1 MLNIEFGNQFRG
13 YNILVYLTLITSPPV
28 TFVIISALV
37 ILIALTL
44 VSGASAYAY
53 TEGVFDDVID
63 LIEQDEEVVEGTIQ
77 EEPTIIESELAA
89 FISLSTNFGT
99 NFYSMEEVDDGDNNE
114 VEEIVWDNFTFQ
126 FDASESVGNVE
137 NYTWDFGD
145 GNMFSGMDGSHSYE
159 LPGKYLVTLTVRSSS
174 ENSDSIQTEVI
185 VNFGGFVISDNMECT
200 CAPTAKV
207 TQIDLKVDPEAKL
220 ISGETT
226 VTHDGSTE
234 DCTQRLVIQLCH
246 LRVTIQ
252 EYSGES
258 LVSEEVIF
266 DETFSTNTK
275 TVNFSINPNGNN
287 YKILLETD
295 QIRDWHKPNTEWFV
309 KY

>member
-1 MLNIEFGNQFRG
+1 MKKTSLI
-13 YNILVYLTLITSPPV
+13 ILT
-28 TFVIISALV
+28 AL
-37 ILIALTL
+37 LL

-53 TEGVFDDVID
+53 TEGVFDQI
-63 LIEQDEEVVEGTIQ
+63 LELTEDETEVVESVVE
-77 EEPTIIESELAA
+77 EEPAVIESDLSA
-89 FISLSTNFGT
+89 FISVNTNFGT

-126 FDASESVGNVE
+126 FDGSESTGNIE

-145 GNMFSGMDGSHSYE
+145 GNTFYGIEGSHSYE
-159 LPGKYLVTLTVRSSS
+159 LPGKYLATLTVISPIG
-174 ENSDSIQTEVI
+174 NSASIQTEII
-185 VNFGGFVISDNMECT
+185 VNFDGFVISDNMECT

-207 TQIDLKVDPEAKL
+207 TQIDLKIEPEATL
-220 ISGETT
+220 VNGETT

-234 DCTQRLVIQLCH
+234 DCTQRLIVQQCH

-252 EYSGES
+252 EYSGGS
-258 LVSEEVIF
+258 VVSEEVIF

-275 TVNFSINPNGNN
+275 TVAFSFVPMNDSN

-295 QIRDWHKPNTEWFV
+295 QIRDWHKPNTEWFAE
-309 KY
+309 YRQ

>member
-1 MLNIEFGNQFRG
+1 MKKTSLI
-13 YNILVYLTLITSPPV
+13 ILT
-28 TFVIISALV
+28 AL
-37 ILIALTL
+37 LL

-53 TEGVFDDVID
+53 TEGVFDQI
-63 LIEQDEEVVEGTIQ
+63 LELTEDETEVVESVVE
-77 EEPTIIESELAA
+77 EEPAVIESDLSA
-89 FISLSTNFGT
+89 FISVNTNFGT

-126 FDASESVGNVE
+126 FDGSESTGNIE

-145 GNMFSGMDGSHSYE
+145 GNTFYGIEGSHSYE
-159 LPGKYLVTLTVRSSS
+159 LPGKYLATLTVISPTG
-174 ENSDSIQTEVI
+174 NSASIQTEII
-185 VNFGGFVISDNMECT
+185 VNFDGFVISDNMECT

-207 TQIDLKVDPEAKL
+207 TQIDLKIEPEATL
-220 ISGETT
+220 VNGETT

-234 DCTQRLVIQLCH
+234 DCTQRLIVQQCH

-252 EYSGES
+252 EYSGGS
-258 LVSEEVIF
+258 VVSEEVIF

-275 TVNFSINPNGNN
+275 TVAFSFVPMNDNN

-295 QIRDWHKPNTEWFV
+295 QIRDWHKPNTEWFAE
-309 KY
+309 YRQ

>member
-1 MLNIEFGNQFRG
+1 MLNIEFGNQFCG
-13 YNILVYLTLITSPPV
+13 YNIPVYLTLITSPQV
-28 TFVIISALV
+28 AIVKKTSLV
-37 ILIALTL
+37 ILIAFSL

-53 TEGVFDDVID
+53 SEGVFDDVID
-63 LIEQDEEVVEGTIQ
+63 LIEQDEEVIEDTIQ
-77 EEPTIIESELAA
+77 EEPAIIESEVAA
-89 FISLSTNFGT
+89 LISLNTNFGT

-126 FDASESVGNVE
+126 FDASESVGNIE

-159 LPGKYLVTLTVRSSS
+159 LPGKYLVTLTVRSSI

-185 VNFGGFVISDNMECT
+185 VNFDGFVISDNMECT

-207 TQIDLKVDPEAKL
+207 TQIDLKVEPEAKL

-234 DCTQRLVIQLCH
+234 DCTQRLVIQQCH

>member
-1 MLNIEFGNQFRG
+1 M
-13 YNILVYLTLITSPPV
+13 T
-28 TFVIISALV
+28 AL
-37 ILIALTL
+37 LL

-53 TEGVFDDVID
+53 TEGVFDQI
-63 LIEQDEEVVEGTIQ
+63 LELTEDETEVVESVVE
-77 EEPTIIESELAA
+77 EEPAVIESDLSA
-89 FISLSTNFGT
+89 FISVNTNFGT

-126 FDASESVGNVE
+126 FDGSESTGNIE

-145 GNMFSGMDGSHSYE
+145 GNTFYGIEGSHSYE
-159 LPGKYLVTLTVRSSS
+159 LPGKYLATLTVISPIG
-174 ENSDSIQTEVI
+174 NSASIQTEII
-185 VNFGGFVISDNMECT
+185 VNFDGFVISDNMECT

-207 TQIDLKVDPEAKL
+207 TQIDLKIEPEATL
-220 ISGETT
+220 VNGETT

-234 DCTQRLVIQLCH
+234 DCTQRLIVQQCH

-252 EYSGES
+252 EYSGGS
-258 LVSEEVIF
+258 VVSEEVIF

-275 TVNFSINPNGNN
+275 TVAFSFVPMNDNN

-295 QIRDWHKPNTEWFV
+295 QIRDWHKPNTEWFAE
-309 KY
+309 YRQ

>member
-1 MLNIEFGNQFRG
+1 MAI
-13 YNILVYLTLITSPPV
+13 VKKTS
-28 TFVIISALV
+28 LV
-37 ILIALTL
+37 ILIALAL

-63 LIEQDEEVVEGTIQ
+63 LIEQNEEVVEDTIQ
-77 EEPTIIESELAA
+77 EEPPIIESELAA
-89 FISLSTNFGT
+89 LISLNTNFGT

-114 VEEIVWDNFTFQ
+114 VEEVVWDNFTFQ
-126 FDASESVGNVE
+126 FDASESVGNIE

-145 GNMFSGMDGSHSYE
+145 GNMFSGMEGSHSYE
-159 LPGKYLVTLTVRSSS
+159 LPGKYLVTLTVTSSY

-185 VNFGGFVISDNMECT
+185 VNFDGFVISDNMECT

-207 TQIDLKVDPEAKL
+207 TQIDLKVEPGANL
-220 ISGETT
+220 VSGETT

-234 DCTQRLVIQLCH
+234 DCTQRLVIQQCH

-252 EYSGES
+252 EYSGGS
-258 LVSEEVIF
+258 VVSEEVIF

-275 TVNFSINPNGNN
+275 TVNFTISTNGNN

>member
-1 MLNIEFGNQFRG
+1 MAI
-13 YNILVYLTLITSPPV
+13 VKKTS
-28 TFVIISALV
+28 LV
-37 ILIALTL
+37 ILIALAL

-63 LIEQDEEVVEGTIQ
+63 LIEQDEEVVEDTIQ
-77 EEPTIIESELAA
+77 DEPAIIESELAA
-89 FISLSTNFGT
+89 LISLNTNFGT

-114 VEEIVWDNFTFQ
+114 VEEVVWDNFTFQ
-126 FDASESVGNVE
+126 FDASESTGNIV

-145 GNMFSGMDGSHSYE
+145 GIMLSGMEGSHSYE
-159 LPGKYLVTLTVRSSS
+159 LPGNFLVTLTVTSSS
-174 ENSDSIQTEVI
+174 GNSASIQTEVI
-185 VNFGGFVISDNMECT
+185 VNFDGFVISDNMECT

-207 TQIDLKVDPEAKL
+207 TQIDLKVEPEANL
-220 ISGETT
+220 VSGETT

-234 DCTQRLVIQLCH
+234 DCTQRLIVQQCH
-246 LRVTIQ
+246 LRVTVQ
-252 EYSGES
+252 EFSGGS
-258 LVSEEVIF
+258 VVSEEVIF

-275 TVNFSINPNGNN
+275 TVNFTINPNGNN

>member
-1 MLNIEFGNQFRG
+1 M
-13 YNILVYLTLITSPPV
+13 
-28 TFVIISALV
+28 TFVKKTSLV
-37 ILIALTL
+37 ILIALAL

-89 FISLSTNFGT
+89 LISLSTNFGT

-114 VEEIVWDNFTFQ
+114 VEEIVWDNFTFR
-126 FDASESVGNVE
+126 FDASESVGNIE

-145 GNMFSGMDGSHSYE
+145 GNTFSGMDGSHSYE

-185 VNFGGFVISDNMECT
+185 VNFDGFVISDNMECT

-207 TQIDLKVDPEAKL
+207 TQIDLKVEPEAKL

-234 DCTQRLVIQLCH
+234 DCTQRLVIQQCH

>member
-1 MLNIEFGNQFRG
+1 MKKTSLI
-13 YNILVYLTLITSPPV
+13 ILT
-28 TFVIISALV
+28 AL
-37 ILIALTL
+37 LL

-53 TEGVFDDVID
+53 TEGVFDQI
-63 LIEQDEEVVEGTIQ
+63 LELNEDEIEVVESVVE
-77 EEPTIIESELAA
+77 EEPAVIESDLSA
-89 FISLSTNFGT
+89 FISVNTNFGT

-126 FDASESVGNVE
+126 FDGSESTGNIE

-145 GNMFSGMDGSHSYE
+145 GNTFYGIEGSHSYE
-159 LPGKYLVTLTVRSSS
+159 LPGKYLATLTVISPIG
-174 ENSDSIQTEVI
+174 NSASIQTEII
-185 VNFGGFVISDNMECT
+185 VNFDGFVISDNMECT

-207 TQIDLKVDPEAKL
+207 TQIDLKIEPEATL
-220 ISGETT
+220 VNGETT

-234 DCTQRLVIQLCH
+234 DCTQRLIVQQCH

-252 EYSGES
+252 EYSGGS
-258 LVSEEVIF
+258 VVSEEVIF

-275 TVNFSINPNGNN
+275 TVAFSFVPMNDNN

-295 QIRDWHKPNTEWFV
+295 QIRDWHKPNTEWFTE
-309 KY
+309 YRQ

>member
-1 MLNIEFGNQFRG
+1 MAI
-13 YNILVYLTLITSPPV
+13 VKKTS
-28 TFVIISALV
+28 IV
-37 ILIALTL
+37 ILIALAL

-63 LIEQDEEVVEGTIQ
+63 LIEQDEEVAEDTIQ
-77 EEPTIIESELAA
+77 EGLAIIESELAA
-89 FISLSTNFGT
+89 LISLNTNFGT

-114 VEEIVWDNFTFQ
+114 VEEVVWDNFTFQ
-126 FDASESVGNVE
+126 FDASESTGNIV

-145 GNMFSGMDGSHSYE
+145 GNLFSGMEGSHSYE

-185 VNFGGFVISDNMECT
+185 VNFDGFVISDNMECT

-207 TQIDLKVDPEAKL
+207 TQIDLKVEPDANL
-220 ISGETT
+220 VSGETT

-234 DCTQRLVIQLCH
+234 DCTQRLIVQQCH
-246 LRVTIQ
+246 LRVTVQ
-252 EYSGES
+252 EFSGGS
-258 LVSEEVIF
+258 VVSEEVIF

-275 TVNFSINPNGNN
+275 TVNFTINPNGNN

>member
-1 MLNIEFGNQFRG
+1 MSVKKTSLI
-13 YNILVYLTLITSPPV
+13 ILT
-28 TFVIISALV
+28 AL
-37 ILIALTL
+37 LL

-53 TEGVFDDVID
+53 TEGVFDQI
-63 LIEQDEEVVEGTIQ
+63 LELTEDETEVVESVVE
-77 EEPTIIESELAA
+77 EEPAVIESDLSA
-89 FISLSTNFGT
+89 FISVNTNFGT

-126 FDASESVGNVE
+126 FDGSESTGNIE

-145 GNMFSGMDGSHSYE
+145 GNTFYGIEESHSYE
-159 LPGKYLVTLTVRSSS
+159 LPGKYLATLTVISPIG
-174 ENSDSIQTEVI
+174 NSASIQTEII
-185 VNFGGFVISDNMECT
+185 VNFDGFVISDNMECT

-207 TQIDLKVDPEAKL
+207 TQIDLKIEPEATL
-220 ISGETT
+220 VNGETT

-234 DCTQRLVIQLCH
+234 DCTQRLIVQQCH

-252 EYSGES
+252 EYSGGS
-258 LVSEEVIF
+258 VVSEEVIF

-275 TVNFSINPNGNN
+275 TVAFSFVPMNDNN

-295 QIRDWHKPNTEWFV
+295 QIRDWHKPNTEWFAE
-309 KY
+309 YRQ

>member
-1 MLNIEFGNQFRG
+1 MSVKKTSLI
-13 YNILVYLTLITSPPV
+13 ILT
-28 TFVIISALV
+28 AL
-37 ILIALTL
+37 LL

-53 TEGVFDDVID
+53 TEGVFDQI
-63 LIEQDEEVVEGTIQ
+63 LELTEDETEVVESVVE
-77 EEPTIIESELAA
+77 EEPAVIESDLSA
-89 FISLSTNFGT
+89 FISVNTNFGT

-126 FDASESVGNVE
+126 FDGSESTGNIE

-145 GNMFSGMDGSHSYE
+145 GNTFYGIQGSHSYE
-159 LPGKYLVTLTVRSSS
+159 LPGKYLATLTVISPIG
-174 ENSDSIQTEVI
+174 NSASIQTEII
-185 VNFGGFVISDNMECT
+185 VNFDGFVISDNMECT

-207 TQIDLKVDPEAKL
+207 TQIDLKIEPEATL
-220 ISGETT
+220 VNGETT

-234 DCTQRLVIQLCH
+234 DCTQRLIVQQCH

-252 EYSGES
+252 EYSGGS
-258 LVSEEVIF
+258 VVSEEVIF

-275 TVNFSINPNGNN
+275 TVAFSFVPMNDNN

-295 QIRDWHKPNTEWFV
+295 QIRDWHKPNTEWFAE
-309 KY
+309 YRQ

>member
-1 MLNIEFGNQFRG
+1 MI
-13 YNILVYLTLITSPPV
+13 VVKKTS
-28 TFVIISALV
+28 LV
-37 ILIALTL
+37 ILVALAL
-44 VSGASAYAY
+44 VSGASAYAF
-53 TEGVFDDVID
+53 TEGVFDQI
-63 LIEQDEEVVEGTIQ
+63 LELTEDETEVVESVVE
-77 EEPTIIESELAA
+77 EEPAVIESDLSA
-89 FISLSTNFGT
+89 FISVNTNFGT

-126 FDASESVGNVE
+126 FDASDSKGNIV

-145 GNMFSGMDGSHSYE
+145 GNTFSGMEGNHSYE

-185 VNFGGFVISDNMECT
+185 VNFDGFVISDNMECT

-207 TQIDLKVDPEAKL
+207 TQIDLKVEPEAKL

-234 DCTQRLVIQLCH
+234 DCTQRLVIQQCH

>member
-1 MLNIEFGNQFRG
+1 MKKTSLI
-13 YNILVYLTLITSPPV
+13 ILT
-28 TFVIISALV
+28 AL
-37 ILIALTL
+37 LL

-53 TEGVFDDVID
+53 TEGVFDQI
-63 LIEQDEEVVEGTIQ
+63 LELNEDETEVVESVVE
-77 EEPTIIESELAA
+77 EEPAVIESDLSA
-89 FISLSTNFGT
+89 FISVNTNFGT

-126 FDASESVGNVE
+126 FDGSESTGNIE

-145 GNMFSGMDGSHSYE
+145 GNTFYGIEGSHSYE
-159 LPGKYLVTLTVRSSS
+159 LPGKYLATLTVISPIG
-174 ENSDSIQTEVI
+174 NSASIQTEII
-185 VNFGGFVISDNMECT
+185 VNFDGFVISDNMECT

-207 TQIDLKVDPEAKL
+207 TQIDLKIEPEATL
-220 ISGETT
+220 VNGETT

-234 DCTQRLVIQLCH
+234 DCTQRLIVQQCH

-252 EYSGES
+252 EYSGGS
-258 LVSEEVIF
+258 VVSEEVIF

-275 TVNFSINPNGNN
+275 TVAFSFVPMNDNN

-295 QIRDWHKPNTEWFV
+295 QIRDWHKPNTQWFTE
-309 KY
+309 YRQ

>member
-13 YNILVYLTLITSPPV
+13 YNILVYLTLITSPQV
-28 TFVIISALV
+28 AIVKKTSLV
-37 ILIALTL
+37 ILIALAL

-53 TEGVFDDVID
+53 SEGVFDDVID
-63 LIEQDEEVVEGTIQ
+63 LIEQDEEVIEDTIQ
-77 EEPTIIESELAA
+77 EEPAIIESELAA
-89 FISLSTNFGT
+89 LISLNTNLGT

-126 FDASESVGNVE
+126 FDASESVGNIE

-185 VNFGGFVISDNMECT
+185 VNFDGFVISDNMECT

-207 TQIDLKVDPEAKL
+207 TQIDLKVEPEAKL

-234 DCTQRLVIQLCH
+234 DCTQRLVIQQCH

>member
-1 MLNIEFGNQFRG
+1 MPVKKTSLI
-13 YNILVYLTLITSPPV
+13 ILT
-28 TFVIISALV
+28 AL
-37 ILIALTL
+37 LL

-53 TEGVFDDVID
+53 TEGVFDQI
-63 LIEQDEEVVEGTIQ
+63 LELNEDETEVVESVVE
-77 EEPTIIESELAA
+77 EEPAIIESDLSA
-89 FISLSTNFGT
+89 FISVNTNFGT

-126 FDASESVGNVE
+126 FDGSESTGNIE

-145 GNMFSGMDGSHSYE
+145 GNTFYGIEGSHSYE
-159 LPGKYLVTLTVRSSS
+159 LPGKYLATLTVISPIG
-174 ENSDSIQTEVI
+174 NSASIQTEII
-185 VNFGGFVISDNMECT
+185 VNFDGFVISDNMECT

-207 TQIDLKVDPEAKL
+207 TQIDLKIEPEATL
-220 ISGETT
+220 VNGETT

-234 DCTQRLVIQLCH
+234 DCTQRLIVQQCH

-252 EYSGES
+252 EYSGGS
-258 LVSEEVIF
+258 VVSEEVIF

-275 TVNFSINPNGNN
+275 TVAFSFVPMNDNN

-295 QIRDWHKPNTEWFV
+295 QIRDWHKPNTEWFAE
-309 KY
+309 YRQ

>member
-1 MLNIEFGNQFRG
+1 MC
-13 YNILVYLTLITSPPV
+13 VVKKTS
-28 TFVIISALV
+28 LV
-37 ILIALTL
+37 ILVALAL

-53 TEGVFDDVID
+53 TEGVFDDVFD

-89 FISLSTNFGT
+89 LISLSTNFGT

-126 FDASESVGNVE
+126 FDASDSKGNIV

-145 GNMFSGMDGSHSYE
+145 GNTFSGMEGNHSYE
-159 LPGKYLVTLTVRSSS
+159 LPGKYLVTLTVTSPY

-185 VNFGGFVISDNMECT
+185 VNFDGFVISDNMECT

-207 TQIDLKVDPEAKL
+207 TQIDLKVEPEANL
-220 ISGETT
+220 VSGETT

-234 DCTQRLVIQLCH
+234 DCTQRLVIQQCH
-246 LRVTIQ
+246 LRVTVQ

-275 TVNFSINPNGNN
+275 TVNFTINPNGNN

-295 QIRDWHKPNTEWFV
+295 KIRDWHKPNTEWFV